1 MKPSCAIAQKTRM
14 NTANDSFITIKKT
27 DGEALMST
35 TKKQTLTNNYPNE
48 KNIDTHPLP
57 VYRFNLS
64 KRQRTIP
71 TVGI

>member
-35 TKKQTLTNNYPNE
+35 IKKTNY
-48 KNIDTHPLP
+48 
-57 VYRFNLS
+57 
-64 KRQRTIP
+64 
-71 TVGI
+71 